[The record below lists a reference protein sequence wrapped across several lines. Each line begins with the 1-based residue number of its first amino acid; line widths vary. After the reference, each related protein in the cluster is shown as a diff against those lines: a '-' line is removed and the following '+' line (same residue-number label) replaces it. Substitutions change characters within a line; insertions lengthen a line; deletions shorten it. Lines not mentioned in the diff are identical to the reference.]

1 MVGARII
8 FPEFRDEQ
16 SDSRYPFADTATL
29 ISDTGFELP
38 RDGFIDAVVYA
49 IGGGVSA
56 HIATIDVTET
66 SLTITIGTASS
77 AALCSTTYEILSP
90 PESGKLVLTD
100 SYGRPAGLLLLTVPA
115 MRSIGGWPV
124 GPHAFESAATEL
136 VAGVAI
142 PAQEPGVR
150 GILTPTGELLTGDVW
165 LIGDR
170 GITLRQTEPNT
181 IRVDIVGAPLFKRFE
196 CLDEDGQNI
205 GVFQPKNFIK
215 TINGVA
221 PDKFGNFNFTIVTKP
236 VNGSIMTDSILRI
249 YPENDVLKIEAV
261 GSKVL

>member
-29 ISDTGFELP
+29 ISDTEFELP
-38 RDGFIDAVVYA
+38 RAGFIDAVVYA
-49 IGGGVSA
+49 IGGDVSA
-56 HIATIDVTET
+56 HISTIVVTDT
-66 SLTITIGTASS
+66 AVTITLSTATNTAICS
-77 AALCSTTYEILSP
+77 ATYESLSP
-90 PESGKLVLTD
+90 PENGQLALSD
-100 SYGRPAGLLLLTVPA
+100 IYGRPAGLLLLTVDA
-115 MRSIGGWPV
+115 MRAIGGWPIAT
-124 GPHAFESAATEL
+124 HTFSRAATEF
-136 VAGVAI
+136 VAGVVI

-150 GILTPTGELLTGDVW
+150 GILTPDGELLTGDVW

-170 GITLRQTEPNT
+170 GITLRQTAPNT
-181 IRVDIVGAPLFKRFE
+181 IRVDITGAPLFKRLQ
-196 CLDEDGQNI
+196 CIDEDGENV

-221 PDKFGNFNFTIVTKP
+221 PDKFGNFNFTIAAKP